1 MTTKFC
7 HDIILSGRLQ
17 AVREN
22 VHHSHHK
29 VWSHWPGLYQLR
41 RLYSVLHHITGTGQY
56 LWIKGCSLLFSLRK
70 WDGTRVLI
78 ESNWDEKRVWHA
90 CGTSRPNPFSSTPM
104 FSFVTQKWK
113 LVGLNLREKHRL
125 HVIQVPKECLE
136 QLQMSDI
143 CQKQIYTSQLE
154 IAAEIDYIQAE

>member
-1 MTTKFC
+1 
-7 HDIILSGRLQ
+7 
-17 AVREN
+17 
-22 VHHSHHK
+22 
-29 VWSHWPGLYQLR
+29 
-41 RLYSVLHHITGTGQY
+41 
-56 LWIKGCSLLFSLRK
+56 
-70 WDGTRVLI
+70 
-78 ESNWDEKRVWHA
+78 
-90 CGTSRPNPFSSTPM
+90 M

-154 IAAEIDYIQAE
+154 IAAEIDYIQAEWISFMKKKTFTTSNAMNIKPENLEIN